1 MEILGAVVYDPQ
13 KKGEVKKFGGQ
24 TVLKSRGGSLA
35 VGTYLQK
42 GSAPPPPP
50 ATGIVNNN
58 KG

>member
-50 ATGIVNNN
+50 PPLGS
-58 KG
+58 